1 MHQQKNK
8 ISFAIKKIDPYLHQE
23 LIFSTFVTM
32 PLQNR
37 VTDAAR
43 QTAKT
48 LLHVHEY
55 QVSLEAFPHNFSDV
69 TKFIKSEYDNMIKAE
84 VK

>member
-1 MHQQKNK
+1 
-8 ISFAIKKIDPYLHQE
+8 
-23 LIFSTFVTM
+23 M
-32 PLQNR
+32 PLQSR
-37 VTDAAR
+37 VADAAR

-69 TKFIKSEYDNMIKAE
+69 PRFIKSEYDNMIKAE